1 MAAQNV
7 HILGPNE
14 IAHVFFPGCLDFTII
29 QWLDSYAV
37 ICVGAE
43 ILLLVR
49 WEADRMNLL
58 LEMQFI
64 SVYVNLIF
72 VCFNKHGNLH
82 EWVAPD
88 LPHIHIQILTSM
100 L

>member
-1 MAAQNV
+1 M
-7 HILGPNE
+7 ICTLPF
-14 IAHVFFPGCLDFTII
+14 IF
-29 QWLDSYAV
+29 

-58 LEMQFI
+58 LQMQLQFI
-64 SVYVNLIF
+64 SVYINLIF
-72 VCFNKHGNLH
+72 VCVNKHGNLH
-82 EWVAPD
+82 EWIATD
-88 LPHIHIQILTSM
+88 LPHIHIQILFRTCILTSM